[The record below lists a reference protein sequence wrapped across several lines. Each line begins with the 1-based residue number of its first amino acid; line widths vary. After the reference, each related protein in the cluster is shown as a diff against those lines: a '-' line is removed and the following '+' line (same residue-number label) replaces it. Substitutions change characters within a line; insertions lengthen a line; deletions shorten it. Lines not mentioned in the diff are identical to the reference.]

1 MANRFPYRGAVAI
14 RRALLL
20 LAVVGVAVGGVA
32 CGDDEPAAPERPA
45 GLDEVREVFADDLA
59 DLGLRLTDRGGVL
72 ERDGYVASTTGTHL
86 ALYVA
91 PIGAY
96 SEDDYAEGVLA
107 TARLLGPE
115 IFRRWS
121 ALESFDVC
129 QEQPGTRSVGG
140 QPDLAPFTQLDMT
153 EARVADLDW
162 DTLTLAE
169 LLAVASE
176 HAGEGIRLYVADPIQ
191 ESPTFVDAKGTAGL
205 SP

>member
-1 MANRFPYRGAVAI
+1 VTI
-14 RRALLL
+14 RRSLVL
-20 LAVVGVAVGGVA
+20 LAVIVMGLTA
-32 CGDDEPAAPERPA
+32 CGDDVSDEATPAARPA
-45 GLDEVREVFADDLA
+45 DLDDVRAVFADGLA

-72 ERDGYVASTTGTHL
+72 ERDGYVESSTGTHL

-91 PIGAY
+91 PSGAY
-96 SEDDYAEGVLA
+96 SDDEYTDGILA

-115 IFRRWS
+115 VLRRWA

-129 QEQPGTRSVGG
+129 QEQPGTTTVDGE
-140 QPDLAPFTQLDMT
+140 PDLAPYTQLDMT
-153 EARVADLDW
+153 REQVEALDW

-176 HAGEGIRLYVADPIQ
+176 QAGEGIRLYVADPIQ
-191 ESPTFVDAKGTAGL
+191 ASAAFVTARTEAGL

>member
-1 MANRFPYRGAVAI
+1 M
-14 RRALLL
+14 
-20 LAVVGVAVGGVA
+20 LAVVAMGLAA
-32 CGDDEPAAPERPA
+32 CGDDAADDVAAPARPA
-45 GLDEVREVFADDLA
+45 DLDDVRAVFADDLA

-72 ERDGYVASTTGTHL
+72 ERDGYVESTTGTHL
-86 ALYVA
+86 ALYVE

-96 SEDDYAEGVLA
+96 SDDDYAEGILT

-115 IFRRWS
+115 ALRRWD

-129 QEQPGTRSVGG
+129 QEQPGTTTVDGE
-140 QPDLAPFTQLDMT
+140 PDLAPYTQLDMT
-153 EARVADLDW
+153 RAQVEALDW

-176 HAGEGIRLYVADPIQ
+176 QAGEGIRLYVGDPIQ
-191 ESPTFVDAKGTAGL
+191 ASAAFVAAREEAGL